1 MLVFAYG
8 VHLITS
14 AVKAVAAVQ
23 GVQFPQEA
31 LWPSIY

>member
-31 LWPSIY
+31 LWPSI